1 MQLPRMAA
9 AERHRKFIANFETQG
24 ARLRKLQVMRI
35 GWLAA
40 ADKTRL
46 RNNKPQMRF
55 VVATFWFG
63 NRQNTTSRSPRPPW
77 GWRQGDLAKASGI
90 GLATIA
96 RIEQG
101 KGVVQGNFSTIV
113 KIQQTLER
121 AGISFID
128 DPAGG
133 IGVRLY
139 KPER

>member
-1 MQLPRMAA
+1 MLQSAQLRAA
-9 AERHRKFIANFETQG
+9 RA
-24 ARLRKLQVMRI
+24 LL
-35 GWLAA
+35 
-40 ADKTRL
+40 
-46 RNNKPQMRF
+46 
-55 VVATFWFG
+55 
-63 NRQNTTSRSPRPPW
+63 

>member
-1 MQLPRMAA
+1 MQLPMMAA

-77 GWRQGDLAKASGI
+77 VAAGGPRQCIRI